1 MRYVFAA
8 TLFCG
13 ALLFSC
19 TGSAV
24 AQELGAPSLQVSAS
38 QKTSAPPDAR
48 FEVIQTNSNI
58 RTTLKLDKYT
68 GTVYELVRN
77 KDLVRAKD
85 EEYAWGVTKRLPHP
99 LDKIEAN
106 DLVNYQIVTSSVG
119 VRYTFL
125 VNINTGATW
134 KLSSDPDKEQSYWY
148 PIKSQ

>member
-1 MRYVFAA
+1 MRYVLAA
-8 TLFCG
+8 LFCG
-13 ALLFSC
+13 AILFLSN
-19 TGSAV
+19 GNAAAQDFGASAM
-24 AQELGAPSLQVSAS
+24 QVSAS
-38 QKTSAPPDAR
+38 QNTSAPPDAR

-58 RTTLKLDKYT
+58 RTALKLDKYT

-85 EEYAWGVTKRLPHP
+85 EEFAWGVTKRLPHP
-99 LDKIEAN
+99 LDKN
-106 DLVNYQIVTSSVG
+106 DSTSLVNYQIVTSSVG

-134 KLSSDPDKEQSYWY
+134 KLTADPDKEQSYWY

>member
-1 MRYVFAA
+1 MRYALA

-13 ALLFSC
+13 AILFLN
-19 TGSAV
+19 TGKAAAQDLRALPVQSSA
-24 AQELGAPSLQVSAS
+24 A

-48 FEVIQTNSNI
+48 FEVIETNSNI
-58 RTTLKLDKYT
+58 RPALKLDKYT

-85 EEYAWGVTKRLPHP
+85 EEYAWGLTKRLPHP
-99 LDKIEAN
+99 LDKN
-106 DLVNYQIVTSSVG
+106 DSTTLVNYQIVTSSVG
-119 VRYTFL
+119 ARYTFL

-134 KLSSDPDKEQSYWY
+134 KLTADPDKEQSYWY